1 MLMPRYSRISA
12 EPDQHRW
19 IAGQTFTTNGEK
31 KEMKSGWHHQL
42 ESPLFIPCAID
53 RYSFVRL

>member
-1 MLMPRYSRISA
+1 MATRSLLVPNMLMPRYSPISG

-31 KEMKSGWHHQL
+31 KEMEAGRHHRL
-42 ESPLFIPCAID
+42 E
-53 RYSFVRL
+53 